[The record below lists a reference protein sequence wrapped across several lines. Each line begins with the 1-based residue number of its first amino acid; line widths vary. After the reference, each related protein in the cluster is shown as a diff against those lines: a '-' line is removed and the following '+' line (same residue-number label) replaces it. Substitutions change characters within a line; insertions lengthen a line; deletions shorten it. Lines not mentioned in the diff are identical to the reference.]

1 MMMWRLSC
9 VSTRRYSRQ
18 RRTAVWKA
26 QKGRQKGRGRVRQKD
41 GKRAKAAHLHL
52 VINEKIARNEDG
64 DINDDWIG
72 VALIV
77 HLMVIKD

>member
-1 MMMWRLSC
+1 M
-9 VSTRRYSRQ
+9 
-18 RRTAVWKA
+18 
-26 QKGRQKGRGRVRQKD
+26 RQKD